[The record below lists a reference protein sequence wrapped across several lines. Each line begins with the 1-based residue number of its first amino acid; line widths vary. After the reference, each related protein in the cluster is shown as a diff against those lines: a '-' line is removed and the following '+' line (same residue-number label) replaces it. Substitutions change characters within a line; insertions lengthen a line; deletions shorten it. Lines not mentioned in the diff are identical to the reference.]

1 MVVPN
6 KALKQRA
13 IYVYL
18 PSLEM
23 ADEWKRLAEKAGV
36 PISKFVAEHVENSLR
51 QEDKTGYLSRV
62 KMIKQL
68 REKDEE
74 IVKLRD
80 ENRLLKT
87 LVEKL
92 DIELKRYR
100 AQPFLEEEFQGAR
113 AYDRELVSLLKRRKM
128 IDSDRLLSELG
139 VDPREADIVKAVNI
153 QLQNLEAYGLVESTA
168 RGWKWIE

>member
-18 PSLEM
+18 PSVGM
-23 ADEWKRLAEKAGV
+23 AGEWKRLAEKAEV

-51 QEDKTGYLSRV
+51 QEDKAGYPSRV

-74 IVKLRD
+74 IFKLRE
-80 ENRLLKT
+80 ENRLFKT

-92 DIELKRYR
+92 DVELKRYR
-100 AQPFLEEEFQGAR
+100 AQPFLEEDFRGVR
-113 AYDRELVSLLKRRKM
+113 TYDRELVQLIKQKKM
-128 IDSDRLLSELG
+128 IDSDRLLGELG
-139 VDPREADIVKAVNI
+139 VDPKESDVVKAVNR
-153 QLQNLEAYGLVESTA
+153 QLQNLEAYGLVTSTA
-168 RGWKWIE
+168 RGWRWIE

>member
-1 MVVPN
+1 LVVPN

-18 PSLEM
+18 PSVEI
-23 ADEWKRLAEKAGV
+23 ADEWKGLAEKTGV

-51 QEDKTGYLSRV
+51 QEDKAGYPSRV
-62 KMIKQL
+62 KMIRQM

-74 IVKLRD
+74 ILKLRE

-92 DIELKRYR
+92 DVELKRYR

-113 AYDRELVSLLKRRKM
+113 TYDRELVTLLKRRKM

-139 VDPREADIVKAVNI
+139 VDPRDAGIVKAVNI

-168 RGWKWIE
+168 RGWRWIE